1 MMIKKIIEERKLE
14 NQKNDQSGMEHGFNI
29 IMCNYYA
36 TQKLLRENQVAYLHN
51 LKISLDNLCF
61 LADSTGQRNEEYLKI
76 IKEETDNLVKK
87 QNCFIKDISD
97 LYKKYYLSLDKN
109 NYTSI
114 ETILNKS
121 VETFD
126 NFDIFCDVNVYYL
139 HLIIELVYE
148 EHEKYNIDLVDFLY
162 KIRESLTEKMIEK
175 NPKIQNTINLIVGRL
190 LLNEDLYIQQQLAE
204 EGLYFLSKFPSLCKE
219 AELLLKTFIFR
230 NKEKININS
239 WSTIISYA
247 EELLARL
254 EKTKKK

>member
-1 MMIKKIIEERKLE
+1 MIIKKIIEERKLE

-36 TQKLLRENQVAYLHN
+36 TQKLLKENQFAYLHN

-87 QNCFIKDISD
+87 QNCF
-97 LYKKYYLSLDKN
+97 
-109 NYTSI
+109 
-114 ETILNKS
+114 
-121 VETFD
+121 
-126 NFDIFCDVNVYYL
+126 
-139 HLIIELVYE
+139 IIELVYE